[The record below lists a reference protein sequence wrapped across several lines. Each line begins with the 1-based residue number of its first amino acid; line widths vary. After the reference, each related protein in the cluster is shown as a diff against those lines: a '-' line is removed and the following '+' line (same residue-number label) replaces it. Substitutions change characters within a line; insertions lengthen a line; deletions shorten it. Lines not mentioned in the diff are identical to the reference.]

1 MSRKKS
7 SSRFRNAVIQI
18 EDRQYDYL
26 EAITLL
32 KNLPSAKFI
41 ETVEAHI
48 VLGIDPKYAD
58 QQLRSN
64 VVLPKGTGKNIK
76 IAVIARGEKAVQALK
91 AGADIAEVDGIIN
104 QIENQSYDFDK
115 LIATPDVMPLLAK
128 LGRILGP
135 KGLMPS
141 PKAGTV
147 TWDVLSAVKE
157 FKGGKL
163 EYKVDKAGIL
173 HIPFGKINF
182 SVDDL
187 AQNLCSVQESI
198 DRNRPSGAKGKYWK
212 KLYIC
217 STMGPSISIN
227 MSSLFNR

>member
-76 IAVIARGEKAVQALK
+76 IAVIARGEKAVQALE

>member
-76 IAVIARGEKAVQALK
+76 IAVIARGEKAVQALE

-115 LIATPDVMPLLAK
+115 LIATPAVMPLLAK